1 MRELGWSGAE
11 PLRSVIAIG
20 AHSDDLEIGCG
31 GSILSLVRAWPDVH
45 VHWVVLAAHGDR
57 VDEARRSAEEFLAGV
72 HDPTIEILSFRDGYL
87 PYEGGPVKDVFEG
100 LKSRLDPDLVLTH
113 TVTTSTRTIGWSVT

>member
-11 PLRSVIAIG
+11 PLRSVLAIG

-31 GSILSLVRAWPDVH
+31 GTILSLVRAWPDVRCP
-45 VHWVVLAAHGDR
+45 LGRARGPRRSRSRGADA
-57 VDEARRSAEEFLAGV
+57 ARRQFLAGV

-87 PYEGGPVKDVFEG
+87 PYEAAR
-100 LKSRLDPDLVLTH
+100 SR
-113 TVTTSTRTIGWSVT
+113 TSSRA